1 MILVIGGSF
10 QGKREFA
17 ASRFEG
23 QRPVNWTHGAYASL
37 EEVLEAEFICG
48 FHQFAE
54 RLFRGEIQADPRQLA
69 GLLRCHLPGRVVTAD
84 ETGCGI
90 VPLDRQMRS
99 IREETGRLLCR
110 MAGESEQVWRVTC
123 GIGQRIK

>member
-10 QGKREFA
+10 QGKRDFA
-17 ASRFEG
+17 ALRFAAG
-23 QRPVNWTHGAYASL
+23 RQVSWTDGAKASL
-37 EEVLEAEFICG
+37 EEVMEAEFICR
-48 FHQFAE
+48 FHQLAR
-54 RLFRGEIQADPRQLA
+54 RLFLGEIQADRENLA
-69 GLLRCHLPGRVVTAD
+69 RLLRERRQQRVVTAD
-84 ETGCGI
+84 EIGCGI
-90 VPLDRQMRS
+90 VPMDRQLRM